1 MNTVKV
7 LDVKVNATW
16 LQELFKSIA
25 VADSDF
31 VSNDKESYVNGRI
44 DSLYELLDDKEFAL
58 SIKEQ
63 AIEDNHVVGNGG
75 M

>member
-7 LDVKVNATW
+7 LDIQVNAIW
-16 LQELFKSIA
+16 LKELFKSIA

-63 AIEDNHVVGNGG
+63 AIEDNHVVR
-75 M
+75 